1 MKENRIRVA
10 AVLTLASLYTVATK
24 EEQWGEQTRAGSRKS
39 GQVPLISFREEQ
51 ELWPGLL
58 QWPVPHWYLMGSA
71 QVPFGGNLGES
82 GP

>member
-1 MKENRIRVA
+1 MA
-10 AVLTLASLYTVATK
+10 AVLTVASLYTV
-24 EEQWGEQTRAGSRKS
+24 GTRGRAVGGADKGWMRKS